1 MLAATV
7 WNWNYGPSQHTGGG
21 GFQRERGLVEVKT
34 PTPTPRVQLGVIT
47 GGPLPLEP
55 TGVHQHLHELKAG
68 ERPPPYRSVQNV
80 WRVLLAGDVVGGIN
94 ARRLEFLAGRCTV
107 TLTVVRR
114 HSVVEVLSR
123 CRSGFA
129 LCRNPCLYVFC
140 NPPVV
145 LLPETD
151 FAVVTVTVL
160 SRTGHRSRCWA
171 TVCITAVGTVISVSE
186 AERVTGRSS

>member
-1 MLAATV
+1 MVPLNIHH
-7 WNWNYGPSQHTGGG
+7 WRCDG

-68 ERPPPYRSVQNV
+68 ERPLPYRSVQNV
-80 WRVLLAGDVVGGIN
+80 WRVLFAGDVAGGVD

-107 TLTVVRR
+107 TLTVVQR

-129 LCRNPCLYVFC
+129 LCRNPCLYVFLRSTSR
-140 NPPVV
+140 PPARDGFRRRDYR
-145 LLPETD
+145 LE
-151 FAVVTVTVL
+151 
-160 SRTGHRSRCWA
+160 SNW
-171 TVCITAVGTVISVSE
+171 
-186 AERVTGRSS
+186 SS